1 MDETSNNNNEVYGK
15 NAVTGNID
23 DVVSDVEIT
32 TSDTQK
38 INMKDT
44 NTSDTQEPKQE
55 EKQQPQQ
62 EEEKQPQ
69 KINQEQIQQAEDAL
83 VKDLTDKGIDVYK
96 MSGEYERTGK
106 LSEDDYIELAK
117 AGYPRSLVDTYIAG
131 LEASAGAYVESV
143 YGVAGGQEN
152 YERICNHVRSL
163 GDNAIDAFN
172 NAIEQGNINQLA
184 IMFRGYQSQMDS
196 TYGTRN
202 RTLMGQGSVGNQGGK
217 GGYTSKEEMIKAI
230 SDPKYSRD
238 KAYTKEVEQKIMHS
252 NFIG

>member
-44 NTSDTQEPKQE
+44 NTSDTQEPKQVQ
-55 EKQQPQQ
+55 EKQQ

>member
-44 NTSDTQEPKQE
+44 NTSDTQEPKQVQ
-55 EKQQPQQ
+55 EKQQ

-143 YGVAGGQEN
+143 YGAAGGQEN